1 MNSKRIE
8 YINVECLTSKN
19 GYDNSCRLKQVLPL
33 CKKQSYLPAHADCFN
48 SVLWEL
54 QQLHVKGW
62 PTNSLK
68 KIEYIFYIS
77 CYLFCISCFQR
88 LIYIYPISTYRKKK
102 WSGQVQSRSWKKSN
116 WSKMLLVCTVLY
128 IVENASGLRV
138 VVWISFTV
146 ILFNPFHMLTALS
159 TIWPGHNCAPGSN

>member
-1 MNSKRIE
+1 MTRFSAQTSLFHVKGRPMNSKRIE

-88 LIYIYPISTYRKKK
+88 LIYIYTLLAPIGRRNEVVKCKAEAE
-102 WSGQVQSRSWKKSN
+102 RSQTGPKCFWYAP
-116 WSKMLLVCTVLY
+116 CY
-128 IVENASGLRV
+128 I
-138 VVWISFTV
+138 
-146 ILFNPFHMLTALS
+146 
-159 TIWPGHNCAPGSN
+159 